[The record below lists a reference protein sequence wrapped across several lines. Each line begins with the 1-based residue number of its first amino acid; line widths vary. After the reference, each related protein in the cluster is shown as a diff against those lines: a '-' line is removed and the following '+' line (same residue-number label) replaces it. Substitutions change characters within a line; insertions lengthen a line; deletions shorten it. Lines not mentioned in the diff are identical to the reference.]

1 MPTFMLDRLM
11 KPRECEGADTADEEK
26 EEVVE
31 KDNDNVSADVY
42 YLLTSLYMS

>member
-1 MPTFMLDRLM
+1 M

-31 KDNDNVSADVY
+31 EDNDNVS
-42 YLLTSLYMS
+42 